1 MADESPDN
9 KPKDEA
15 PKSET
20 PPAAPVPPA
29 RTPLRQ
35 RLKAKFNKAA
45 KSDVAQVLK
54 ETAEDL
60 KSNNKE
66 RVGLAVAT
74 IIPGGWIAY
83 YAHRHHKFKK
93 GQADDGGDNDAS
105 PPESSPLPPPKN
117 PAPPKP

>member
-9 KPKDEA
+9 KPKDQQPSA
-15 PKSET
+15 P
-20 PPAAPVPPA
+20 PP

-35 RLKAKFNKAA
+35 RLRAKFNKAA
-45 KSDVAQVLK
+45 KSEVAQVLK

-74 IIPGGWIAY
+74 VIPGGWIAY

-93 GQADDGGDNDAS
+93 SQGDNDDA
-105 PPESSPLPPPKN
+105 PETDTPADSSPLPPKN
-117 PAPPKP
+117 SAPPKP

>member
-1 MADESPDN
+1 MDNDKPNDE
-9 KPKDEA
+9 KPKDEQQ
-15 PKSET
+15 
-20 PPAAPVPPA
+20 PAIP

-35 RLKAKFNKAA
+35 RLRAKFNKAA

-74 IIPGGWIAY
+74 VIPGGWIAY

-93 GQADDGGDNDAS
+93 NHAGNDDATPADDAT
-105 PPESSPLPPPKN
+105 PEAPSSPLPPKKA
-117 PAPPKP
+117 APPKP

>member
-9 KPKDEA
+9 KPKDEQTA
-15 PKSET
+15 P
-20 PPAAPVPPA
+20 PP

-35 RLKAKFNKAA
+35 RLRAKFNKAA
-45 KSDVAQVLK
+45 KSEVAQVLK

-74 IIPGGWIAY
+74 VIPGGWIAY

-93 GQADDGGDNDAS
+93 SQGDNDDA
-105 PPESSPLPPPKN
+105 PPADSSPLPPKKN
-117 PAPPKP
+117 APPKP